1 MGDALRHVSSEN
13 IKAEDLAPPAAA
25 AGVAVVSKDSGLKEE
40 DRIDRW
46 PSPEAVDILNS
57 S

>member
-13 IKAEDLAPPAAA
+13 IKAEDLAPAAA